1 MKLRSK
7 LLLNAMMLF
16 MAINFLSAQSK
27 PNIVIVLADDFG
39 YGSSNCYGAPKSLIR
54 TPNMNRLAE
63 EGMLF
68 TDANTP
74 GSVCS
79 PTRYALL
86 TGRYA
91 WRGKLKYGVLQ
102 PPEGPLLIEEELL
115 TLPSYLQQHG
125 YNTAHIGKWHLGYT
139 NNANTEDLSAQPLT
153 PGPNTIGFDY
163 HFGVPNNIDWLPKVY
178 IENEGIWGLRS
189 KGKSPY
195 GRSYYKAQAYH
206 GYDAPQRVTTNVTQ
220 DLNDKAREWIYQNA
234 SKESEKPFFLY
245 FAPVAIHTPIAPSD
259 KLRGTSNSGAY
270 GDYIHDLDNSV
281 GEIIEALEYAGV
293 LDNTV
298 LVFTSDNGGNIGDIE
313 EKEARKLG
321 LENNGVFR
329 GDKHTIWEGGFRVPL
344 IVRWPSKI
352 KEGSVSDRMV
362 NVVDIFST
370 FQELVG
376 GEVLPPLEAAPDSFS
391 FYDEL
396 VGDRDINAVRHTMIV
411 NSVNGVMA
419 IRKGS
424 WKFIEGIPAAPLKEG
439 AKRHLAAQLTPQL
452 YNLDKD
458 ISETE
463 NRIDKDVKI
472 HKDLQNSLNKIRA
485 SQSERIFIRE
495 K

>member
-1 MKLRSK
+1 MRIGISIG
-7 LLLNAMMLF
+7 LNIF
-16 MAINFLSAQSK
+16 MILVGLNTISAQKS
-27 PNIVIVLADDFG
+27 PNIVVILADDFG
-39 YGSSNCYGAPKSLIR
+39 YGSSNCYGAPTSLIR
-54 TPNMNRLAE
+54 TPNMNRLAK
-63 EGMLF
+63 EGILF

-102 PPEGPLLIEEELL
+102 PPEGPLLIEENLL
-115 TLPSYLQQHG
+115 TLPSYLQQQG

-139 NNANTEDLSAQPLT
+139 NNPNTEDLSAQPLS
-153 PGPNTIGFDY
+153 PGPNTLGFDY

-178 IENEGIWGLRS
+178 IENEGIWGIRS

-195 GRSYYKAQAYH
+195 GRSYYKAQQYH

-220 DLNDKAREWIYQNA
+220 DLNDKAREWIYQSA
-234 SKESEKPFFLY
+234 SEDSDKPFFLY
-245 FAPVAIHTPIAPSD
+245 FAPVAIHTPVAPSD
-259 KLRGTSNSGAY
+259 KLRGTSDSGAY

-293 LDNTV
+293 LDNTI
-298 LVFTSDNGGNIGDIE
+298 LVFTSDNGGNTGDVE

-329 GDKHTIWEGGFRVPL
+329 GDKHTIWEGGFRVPF
-344 IVRWPSKI
+344 IARWPGKI
-352 KEGSVSDRMV
+352 KEGSVSDRMI
-362 NVVDIFST
+362 NVVDIFAT
-370 FQELVG
+370 IQDLVS
-376 GEVLPPLEAAPDSFS
+376 GEVLPPKEAAPDSFS

-396 VGDRDINAVRHTMIV
+396 IGERNTEAMRPTMIV

-419 IRKGS
+419 IRKGP
-424 WKFIEGIPAAPLKEG
+424 WKYIEGIPAAPLKEG
-439 AKRHLAAQLTPQL
+439 AKKHLASQLTPQL

-463 NRIDKDVKI
+463 NLIENQITI
-472 HKDLQNSLNKIRA
+472 HKDMQNMLDQINSLG
-485 SQSERIFIRE
+485 SERIFNQN
-495 K
+495 